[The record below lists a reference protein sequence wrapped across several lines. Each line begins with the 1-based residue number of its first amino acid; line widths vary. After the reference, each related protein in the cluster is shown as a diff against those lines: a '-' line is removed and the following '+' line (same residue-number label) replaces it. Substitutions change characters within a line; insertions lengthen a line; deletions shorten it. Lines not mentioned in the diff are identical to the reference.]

1 MTPQAPD
8 LQSIVTFRDTRV
20 MKSLLIV
27 GVMLLALA
35 ALFISIPVYERHTK
49 IGWFMGAF
57 GIVCVLWGH
66 YGLVRGGKPLL
77 TLSPKALTLSSLG
90 KDVVIPWHQV
100 RGIDT
105 VIFRTMTTLWSQL
118 PPLIVPVK
126 LRDVSV
132 VLIARDFYE
141 NEILPAFPVLCHT
154 PVFGRTFRPRGDNL
168 IEVCLHHDL
177 LPATSDEIRKD
188 VAARWYAFR
197 EADQKE
203 TDPKNEIAANRGLKP
218 SPGDQAATLS
228 PDAAA
233 DTPARQR
240 VFDRIRFRINWEKK

>member
-1 MTPQAPD
+1 M
-8 LQSIVTFRDTRV
+8 TFRDTRV
-20 MKSLLIV
+20 IKALLIV
-27 GVMLLALA
+27 GLMLIALA
-35 ALFISIPVYERHTK
+35 ALFISFPVYDRHAK

-66 YGLVRGGKPLL
+66 YGLFRGGKPLL
-77 TLSPKALTLSSLG
+77 TLSPHALTLSSLA
-90 KDVVIPWHQV
+90 KDIVIPWHQV

-105 VIFRTMTTLWSQL
+105 VTFRTATTIWIQL

-141 NEILPAFPVLCHT
+141 REILPAFPVLCHT

-177 LPATSDEIRKD
+177 LPATSDNIRKE

-197 EADQKE
+197 D
-203 TDPKNEIAANRGLKP
+203 
-218 SPGDQAATLS
+218 PGDTET
-228 PDAAA
+228 AAA
-233 DTPARQR
+233 GTAESSPADPATPPARR
-240 VFDRIRFRINWEKK
+240 RPLDKIRFRINWEKK